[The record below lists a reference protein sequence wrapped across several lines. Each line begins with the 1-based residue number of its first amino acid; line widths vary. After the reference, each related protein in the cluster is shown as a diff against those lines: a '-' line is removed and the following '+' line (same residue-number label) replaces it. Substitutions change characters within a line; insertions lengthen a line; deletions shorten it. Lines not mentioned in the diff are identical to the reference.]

1 MVHLLRARPPF
12 QTVIPT
18 VQTMDLRVR
27 KVQQL
32 VIDLTRTQTPGLSSE
47 LHLATLLN
55 PPMGSPWTTTQD
67 TLGQSLVARA
77 KEEGLARA
85 SSIMRMRMV
94 ALTLSLPDSIHP
106 VACWAET
113 RRDNLRAESQGLG
126 RQVVGG
132 HWTVAP
138 RKDSPE
144 TPNPGLRLMALPAT
158 SPLVSRTDG
167 IFTRALGWEV

>member
-1 MVHLLRARPPF
+1 MAYLLRERPTF
-12 QTVIPT
+12 QTVIT
-18 VQTMDLRVR
+18 IVQTMDLRVR

-32 VIDLTRTQTPGLSSE
+32 VIDLIKTQTPGLISE
-47 LHLATLLN
+47 LLLAALLN
-55 PPMGSPWTTTQD
+55 LPKGSPWTTTQD

-77 KEEGLARA
+77 MEEGLAGA
-85 SSIMRMRMV
+85 SSVMRMRMM

-113 RRDNLRAESQGLG
+113 RRDNLRDESQRPG

-132 HWTVAP
+132 HWTAAP
-138 RKDSPE
+138 RKDGPE
-144 TPNPGLRLMALPAT
+144 TLNPGLRLMALPAT

-167 IFTRALGWEV
+167 IFTRALGREV